1 MKKEE
6 KSISCPRQRIHV
18 ANSPFGTARDKH
30 RNKTAWRRKFILIT
44 GGADA
49 GIKGNGAAG
58 PVRTVSKE
66 PAATKLTRLGWR
78 WTRSGVSK
86 KNGIERVD

>member
-1 MKKEE
+1 MEAKVYLHTF
-6 KSISCPRQRIHV
+6 PRSR
-18 ANSPFGTARDKH
+18 
-30 RNKTAWRRKFILIT
+30 LIT

-58 PVRTVSKE
+58 PVHTVSKE